1 MSLVSLLRDW
11 HLHDTTRPVT
21 TPKLL
26 NALGQPVQTLAEIHA
41 TPKETPATPEGI
53 PMANLF
59 TTIFSWIANGEKVIY
74 ADILKYVPPVAKLAE
89 MLFPGEA
96 AAIAAG
102 TSAALD
108 VTTLIQNAVL
118 MVEQKYA
125 ASGVANGTGVA
136 KAAEVTALAGS
147 AVTSLLK
154 NLGITA
160 TADYLQSLIDA
171 VVGIL
176 NVQQIAV
183 PATTPAAA

>member
-1 MSLVSLLRDW
+1 VIIDLNPL
-11 HLHDTTRPVT
+11 HLFKKSPKATDP
-21 TPKLL
+21 PKLL
-26 NALGQPVQTLAEIHA
+26 NALGQPVQTFQEIHA
-41 TPKETPATPEGI
+41 TPETPATPAGVTMSNI
-53 PMANLF
+53 F
-59 TTIFSWIANGEKVIY
+59 TTIFSWIAKEEKVIY

-125 ASGVANGTGVA
+125 ASGVANGTGVQ

-183 PATTPAAA
+183 PATVTAA